1 MLKVS
6 DTSWISPTS
15 LAPLHRQLLRQA
27 WQVMNHLL
35 PTTTN
40 EVEGRV
46 VVLAKTGK
54 FAIFGKNRFT
64 PKDLAFQSSGN
75 ESSIVFRSITPS
87 QMIRIHRSIL
97 LWNSL
102 KSISTNLAACVRRI
116 CCIFSKPTRTASGT
130 KSSQDSK
137 FTAFHFWIHVFFVPK
152 VDFNPSPLVNLFLWL
167 QGHHRSHQHLASMT
181 Y

>member
-1 MLKVS
+1 MILKYYLICHNVIPTNYGSGMLKVS

-46 VVLAKTGK
+46 VVLAKRK
-54 FAIFGKNRFT
+54 LASNFLGKNRFSQG
-64 PKDLAFQSSGN
+64 LAAFN
-75 ESSIVFRSITPS
+75 HLAMKEFVFRCITPS

-102 KSISTNLAACVRRI
+102 KSISTNLAASVWPCG
-116 CCIFSKPTRTASGT
+116 CIFSKPTRTASGT
-130 KSSQDSK
+130 KSS
-137 FTAFHFWIHVFFVPK
+137 
-152 VDFNPSPLVNLFLWL
+152 
-167 QGHHRSHQHLASMT
+167 
-181 Y
+181 